1 MGTANSANSA
11 QKGAISLPP
20 IPQLVENGNLSRLQ
34 HFRSPFP
41 VAAKKVFM
49 LACIHHR
56 AVLYATSMNFAA
68 RLCVLVA
75 LWTVL
80 QVGASMSAADS
91 EAGSAADSEADSA
104 AVAGRLSCPVAAFEF
119 VGPDARHQ
127 LVISLIEPQGFVS
140 DVTRKAAFLVEPA
153 GIVSIDPK
161 GYLTPVANGRATV
174 TAQYPGAE
182 NLAVEVQVSKI
193 QHPPA
198 ISFPNDI
205 VPHLTRAGCNGGSCH
220 GTPKG
225 QNNFRLSLLGF
236 EPKTDYEFLTRES
249 RGRRVFP
256 AAPGNSL
263 LLQKASG
270 DQPHRGGTRIPKN
283 STAYHLL
290 HRWIADGLPYGR
302 DDEPTVDRIEVIP
315 ADRVL
320 QSNAQ
325 QQLAVIA
332 HFSDGATRDIT
343 RVAGYQAN
351 QPDMCEVDDQ
361 GLVSAKKLTGT
372 ASIMVRFQEK
382 VTTFTATI
390 PLGAPTPNLPT
401 PNNFID
407 EHVFA
412 KLRTLGLPSSELC
425 DDSTFVRRVALDLAG
440 RLPTLDET
448 TEFLA
453 STSADKRAHYIDQLV
468 GSSGYVDWFTNKW
481 SGILRNKAGGNLEQI
496 ARETYG
502 FHAWIRESMRTNQ
515 PFDQFARKLITARG
529 KPSSNPAVSWYRA
542 VSDPNERMADM
553 AQVFLGVRIQC
564 AQCHHHPYEK
574 WSQDDYH
581 GFAAFFSTLAT
592 KKIRKLPEDDVL
604 YHKRI
609 VAVALNP
616 NTNRELKPT
625 PLDGEPL
632 QIPAHRDPR
641 IELANWMTGQSN
653 PFFAKMLVNRYW
665 KHFFGRGLVEP
676 EDDIRVTNPATHP
689 ELLNELAGSFTESG
703 FDLQQLCR
711 AICNTRT
718 YQQSSFPNQYNGSD
732 EQNFARYYPRR
743 MAAEIMLDAINDVA
757 DASNSFNR
765 QPVGI
770 RAVALPDD
778 SVNNESFF
786 LRAFGRPQMDTAC
799 ECERST
805 SADLSQSL
813 TLLNSD
819 TMHRI
824 LQTSNGAAQRFA
836 KDTDRDDG
844 EKIDELYLRALSR
857 LPDQSE
863 IATALAHLKKKHDQS
878 VSDPDS
884 ISIGKATQEAY
895 EDILWVV
902 VNTKEFLF
910 NH

>member
-1 MGTANSANSA
+1 MLVWLPYRFLAHVPLLDCPVRLSA
-11 QKGAISLPP
+11 
-20 IPQLVENGNLSRLQ
+20 
-34 HFRSPFP
+34 
-41 VAAKKVFM
+41 VAAVWVI
-49 LACIHHR
+49 LHAG
-56 AVLYATSMNFAA
+56 VSL
-68 RLCVLVA
+68 
-75 LWTVL
+75 
-80 QVGASMSAADS
+80 SAADKS
-91 EAGSAADSEADSA
+91 AESAAT
-104 AVAGRLSCPVAAFEF
+104 AGRLSSPVTELEL
-119 VGPDARHQ
+119 VGPDAHHQ
-127 LVISLIEPQGFVS
+127 LLFSLVDSQGRPS
-140 DVTRKAAFLVEPA
+140 DITRKAVLRVEPA
-153 GIVSIDPK
+153 GIVSIDPH
-161 GYLTPVANGRATV
+161 GYMQPIANGRATV
-174 TAQYPGAE
+174 TAQHSGVAD
-182 NLAVEVQVSKI
+182 LAVEVQVKDI
-193 QHPPA
+193 QHPPS

-205 VPHLTRAGCNGGSCH
+205 VPHLTKAGCNGGSCH

-236 EPKTDYEFLTRES
+236 EPETDYEFLTRES

-256 AAPGNSL
+256 AAPDKSL

-290 HRWIADGLPYGR
+290 HRWIAEGLSYGS
-302 DDEPTVDRIEVIP
+302 DDEPTVDRIEVRP
-315 ADRVL
+315 ADRVI
-320 QSNAQ
+320 QRHHQ

-332 HFSDGATRDIT
+332 HFSNGSTRDIT
-343 RVAGYQAN
+343 RVAGYHAN
-351 QPDMCEVDDQ
+351 QPEMCEVGDQ
-361 GLVSAKKLTGT
+361 GLVSVKQLTGT
-372 ASIMVRFQEK
+372 ASVMIRFQDK
-382 VTTFTATI
+382 VTIFTATI
-390 PLGAPTPNLPT
+390 PLGAPTPNLPS
-401 PNNFID
+401 PVNFVD
-407 EHVFA
+407 EHVIA
-412 KLRTLGLPSSELC
+412 KLRMLGLPASELC

-440 RLPTLDET
+440 RLPNLAET

-453 STSADKRAHYIDQLV
+453 STSADKRAQFIDQLV
-468 GSSGYVDWFTNKW
+468 GSSGYVDWFANKW
-481 SGILRNKAGGNLEQI
+481 SGILRNKAGGNLEQV

-502 FHAWIRESMRTNQ
+502 FHEWIRASLRTNQ
-515 PFDQFARKLITARG
+515 PYDQFAKELITARG

-581 GFAAFFSTLAT
+581 GFAAFFSTLAR
-592 KKIRKLPEDDVL
+592 KEIRKLPEDDVL
-604 YHKRI
+604 YHKRTL
-609 VAVALNP
+609 AVALNP

-632 QIPAHRDPR
+632 EIPAQRDPR
-641 IELANWMTGQSN
+641 IDLANWMTGESN
-653 PFFAKMLVNRYW
+653 PFFAKVLVNRYW

-689 ELLNELAGSFTESG
+689 ELLNKLAHSFIESG

-711 AICNTRT
+711 TICNSRT
-718 YQQSSFPNQYNGSD
+718 YQQSSFPNQYNESD

-799 ECERST
+799 ECERSG

-824 LQTSNGAAQRFA
+824 LQASNGTAQRFA
-836 KDTDRDDG
+836 KDTDRAD
-844 EKIDELYLRALSR
+844 EAKIEELYLRAMSR
-857 LPDQSE
+857 PPDQSE
-863 IATALAHLKKKHDQS
+863 IATALAHLKKKRDQS

-884 ISIGKATQEAY
+884 ISPGKAAQEAF